1 MRIIYDIETYPN
13 CFTLAAEHADMPLRW
28 AFEISPWRD
37 DRAQLWLWLL
47 WLRGAGAEM
56 VGFNNAGF
64 DYPVLHLFCQMQ
76 GKATYTDLYLKA
88 MQIIRSRDDEDKFA
102 HTVFPSDLFVAQIDL
117 FKLHHFDN
125 KSKMTSLKALEFNM
139 RLDSVEDLPFP
150 VGVPLQRE
158 QVPVLREYNA
168 HDVHA
173 TKAFY
178 HASLP
183 MIEFREQ
190 LSQKHGKDF
199 LNHND
204 TKIGAEIFQMALENN
219 NIPCYTYGANGR
231 QPRQTLR
238 PVLVLKDAILP
249 WIELE
254 TPEFKRILDWLR
266 NQSITETK
274 GVFKDLRAI
283 CGGVEFVFGTGGLHA
298 AVENEIFIA
307 DDQMV
312 IESKDVSS
320 YYPNL
325 AIKNRFYPEHLTE
338 KFCDIYQDL
347 YEQRKQFKKGTAENA
362 AFKLALNGSYGKSND
377 KFSIFYDPLFT
388 LKITLNGQLLLCLL
402 IENLMKVPTL
412 KMAMVNTDGLEYTI
426 HPDYVGMANKVCD
439 WWMGV
444 TKLELESAR
453 YKKLF
458 IRDCN
463 NYLGEYLNGD
473 VKRKGA
479 FEWDVEWHQDASALV
494 VPKVAE
500 KVLLEG
506 VPIRAT
512 IENWPDRMD
521 FMCRAKIPRSSTLW
535 GSDGRQLPNMLRY
548 YVAKGGVALTKIM
561 PPLAKNPG
569 VMRHFAVVSGWKV
582 CPCNNIADAT
592 MDIDF
597 DWYVQEIE
605 KLTLGMKG
613 D

>member
-1 MRIIYDIETYPN
+1 MRIVYDIETYSN

-37 DRAQLWLWLL
+37 DSKELWIWLT
-47 WLRGAGAEM
+47 WLRGFGAQM

-76 GKATYTDLYLKA
+76 GHATYGELYQKA

-102 HTVFPSDLFVAQIDL
+102 HTVFPSDRFVNQIDL
-117 FKLHHFDN
+117 FKIHHFDN
-125 KSKMTSLKALEFNM
+125 KAKMTSLKALEFNM

-190 LSQKHGKDF
+190 LTQKHGKDM
-199 LNHND
+199 LNFND
-204 TKIGAEIFQMALENN
+204 TKIGAEIFQMALENAGV
-219 NIPCYTYGANGR
+219 PCYAYGANGR

-238 PVLVLKDAILP
+238 PMIGLHECIPDWVHFDHP
-249 WIELE
+249 D
-254 TPEFKRILDWLR
+254 FHRIHQHLL
-266 NQSITETK
+266 NQIITETK
-274 GVFKDLRAI
+274 GVFKDLKAT
-283 CGGVEFVFGTGGLHA
+283 CGGLKFIFGTGGLHA
-298 AVENEIFIA
+298 SVENEIFIA
-307 DDQMV
+307 DDQMM
-312 IESKDVSS
+312 ILDLDVTSM
-320 YYPNL
+320 YPSI
-325 AIKNRFYPEHLTE
+325 AISQGYYPEHLGPTFV
-338 KFCDIYQDL
+338 KVYDDL
-347 YEQRKQFKKGTAENA
+347 RRQRLQYKKGSPENA
-362 AFKLALNGSYGKSND
+362 MLKLALNGVYGKSND
-377 KFSIFYDPLFT
+377 KFSIFYDPKFT
-388 LKITLNGQLLLCLL
+388 MSVTLTGQLAL
-402 IENLMKVPTL
+402 
-412 KMAMVNTDGLEYTI
+412 AMLAERLSGIGRIIQANTDGITIYFPRKSIHVVEDVCRKWEKVTMLQLEEAEYSRMFI
-426 HPDYVGMANKVCD
+426 ADVNSYIAQKV
-439 WWMGV
+439 
-444 TKLELESAR
+444 S
-453 YKKLF
+453 
-458 IRDCN
+458 
-463 NYLGEYLNGD
+463 GD
-473 VKRKGA
+473 VKRKGRY
-479 FEWDVEWHQDASALV
+479 EWDVEWHQDASALV

-506 VPIRAT
+506 VPIRT
-512 IENWPDRMD
+512 TVENWPDKMD

-582 CPCNNIADAT
+582 CPCNNIANAT
-592 MDIDF
+592 MDIDL
-597 DWYVQEIE
+597 DWYVNEVE
-605 KLTLGMKG
+605 KLCLGMRG
-613 D
+613 E

>member
-13 CFTLAAEHADMPLRW
+13 CFTLSAEHADMPLRW

-47 WLRGAGAEM
+47 WLRGAGAQM
-56 VGFNNAGF
+56 VGFNNVSF
-64 DYPVLHLFCQMQ
+64 DYGVLHLFCQMQ
-76 GKATYTDLYLKA
+76 GKATHADLYQKA
-88 MQIIRSRDDEDKFA
+88 MQIIQSRDDEDKFA
-102 HTVFPSDLFVAQIDL
+102 HTVFPSDRFVDQIDL

-125 KSKMTSLKALEFNM
+125 KAKMTSLKALEFNM

-150 VGVPLQRE
+150 VGTVLTRE
-158 QVPVLREYNA
+158 QIEVLHDYNA
-168 HDVHA
+168 HDIRA
-173 TKAFY
+173 TKTFY
-178 HASLP
+178 LETLP

-190 LSQKHGKDF
+190 LSAKHGKDF

-204 TKIGAEIFQMALENN
+204 TKIGAEIFQMALEKAGV
-219 NIPCYTYGANGR
+219 PCYEYGPAGR

-238 PVLVLKDAILP
+238 PILVLKDAILP

-266 NQSITETK
+266 NQSIIETK
-274 GVFKDLRAI
+274 GVFKDIKATL
-283 CGGVEFVFGTGGLHA
+283 GGLEFVFGTGGLHA
-298 AVENEIFIA
+298 AVESEVFIA

-362 AFKLALNGSYGKSND
+362 ALKLALNGSYGKSND

-402 IENLMKVPTL
+402 IENLMKIPTL
-412 KMAMVNTDGLEYTI
+412 RMAMVNTDGLEYTI

-439 WWMGV
+439 WWMSV

-453 YKKLF
+453 YSKLF

-463 NYLGEYLNGD
+463 NYIGEYVKGG
-473 VKRKGA
+473 VKRKGRY
-479 FEWDVEWHQDASALV
+479 EWDVEWHQDASALV

-500 KVLLEG
+500 QVLLEG
-506 VPIRAT
+506 VPIRT
-512 IENWPDRMD
+512 TVENWPDRMD
-521 FMCRAKIPRSSTLW
+521 FMCRVKIPRSSTLW

-548 YVAKGGVALTKIM
+548 YVAKDGVTLTKIL

-569 VMRHFAVVSGWKV
+569 VPRHFAVVKGHKV

-597 DWYVQEIE
+597 DYYVREVE
-605 KLTLGMKG
+605 KLCLGMK
-613 D
+613 